1 MVKLV
6 SCVRWSIVSRRDF
19 CVRAVLL
26 CLFATPIGIAAQE
39 VIEVKNVEYLQGV
52 SGHQEKADGTL
63 RISPRQIVFV
73 RKGQDQ
79 FAIAGKEV
87 NYVAARAQA
96 SIRARTADVGAAITS
111 IAFGSILALLFHKA
125 EKHLLSI
132 EYFDGENRSRRLALF
147 NVHDH
152 SALAVK
158 KMIDER
164 LGLTAD
170 YYRNK
175 DQQEEERKREMEAQ
189 MTPSGY
195 WEATKNTMV
204 GDIQYNRS
212 LLEKGTY
219 AVLIVEKE
227 QYVGLSPEGV
237 EWAKYR
243 VPIREVKPAQSAGG
257 TLVPVY
263 KSSRLV
269 GFKFDG
275 RQYLFY

>member
-1 MVKLV
+1 MN
-6 SCVRWSIVSRRDF
+6 RRNF

-39 VIEVKNVEYLQGV
+39 AIEVNNVEYLQGA

-63 RISPRQIVFV
+63 RISARQIIFL

-79 FAIAGKEV
+79 FAIDGNEV
-87 NYVAARAQA
+87 TYVAARAQA
-96 SIRARTADVGAAITS
+96 SIGARTADVGAAITW
-111 IAFGSILALLFHKA
+111 IAVGPGVGLLFHKA

-132 EYFDGENRSRRLALF
+132 EYFDKENESRRLALF

-158 KMIDER
+158 KMIDEK

-170 YYRNK
+170 YYRTK

-219 AVLIVEKE
+219 AVLIVERE
-227 QYVGLSPEGV
+227 QYVGLSPEDV

-243 VPIREVKPAQSAGG
+243 VPIREVKPVQSAGE
-257 TLVPVY
+257 TLAPVY

>member
-1 MVKLV
+1 M
-6 SCVRWSIVSRRDF
+6 SRSGF
-19 CVRAVLL
+19 CVRALLL
-26 CLFATPIGIAAQE
+26 CLFATPNGIAAQK

-63 RISPRQIVFV
+63 RISARQIIFL

-79 FAIAGKEV
+79 FVIAGNEV
-87 NYVAARAQA
+87 TYVAARAQA
-96 SIRARTADVGAAITS
+96 SIRARTADLGAAITW
-111 IAFGSILALLFHKA
+111 IAGGAGLGVLFHKA

-132 EYFDGENRSRRLALF
+132 EYFDGENRSRRLAMF

-204 GDIQYNRS
+204 GDNQYNRS

-237 EWAKYR
+237 DWARYR
-243 VPIREVKPAQSAGG
+243 IPIREVKLAQSAGG

-275 RQYLFY
+275 KQSLFY

>member
-1 MVKLV
+1 MT
-6 SCVRWSIVSRRDF
+6 RRDF

-26 CLFATPIGIAAQE
+26 CLFATQIGIAAQD

-52 SGHQEKADGTL
+52 SDYQEKADGTL
-63 RISPRQIVFV
+63 QISPRRIVFV
-73 RKGQDQ
+73 RKGRAQ
-79 FAIAGKEV
+79 FAIDGNEV
-87 NYVAARAQA
+87 TYVGARAQA
-96 SIRARTADVGAAITS
+96 SIRARTADVGAVFTS
-111 IAFGSILALLFHKA
+111 VALLGLLFHKA

-158 KMIDER
+158 KMLDEK

-243 VPIREVKPAQSAGG
+243 VPIREVKPAQSAGE
-257 TLVPVY
+257 TLAPVY

>member
-1 MVKLV
+1 M
-6 SCVRWSIVSRRDF
+6 SRRNS

-52 SGHQEKADGTL
+52 PGQQEEADGTL
-63 RISPRQIVFV
+63 RVSPRQIVFL

-79 FAIAGKEV
+79 FEIDGNEV
-87 NYVAARAQA
+87 TYVAAQAQA
-96 SIRARTADVGAAITS
+96 SIRARTADVGAALIW
-111 IAFGSILALLFHKA
+111 IAVPGAGILFHKA

-132 EYFDGENRSRRLALF
+132 EYFDKENRSARLVLF

-170 YYRNK
+170 YYRSK

-204 GDIQYNRS
+204 GDNQYNRI
-212 LLEKGTY
+212 LLEKGTS

-227 QYVGLSPEGV
+227 HYVGLSPESV
-237 EWAKYR
+237 EWARYR
-243 VPIREVKPAQSAGG
+243 VPIREVKRAQSAGG

-269 GFKFDG
+269 GFKFEG
-275 RQYLFY
+275 SQYLFY